1 MKRLINT
8 RLILIILAALT
19 IAGCNKQ
26 KKAESAGIY
35 DYHETDGFTR
45 ADSIIDKL
53 SDLRD
58 YDLMLRATDS
68 LYKKGELS
76 KSKIHFLQHSY
87 TEPA

>member
-1 MKRLINT
+1 MTRWMKGLINT

-19 IAGCNKQ
+19 IAGCSKQ

-58 YDLMLRATDS
+58 YDWMLRADAAS
-68 LYKKGELS
+68 HRQS
-76 KSKIHFLQHSY
+76 V
-87 TEPA
+87 